1 MKQVNKHYCKRVVGK
16 DRNGRITSII
26 KCNSII
32 VDDFSDTRQEYTI
45 YMYDENDLFIGN
57 LFCYSYEVN

>member
-1 MKQVNKHYCKRVVGK
+1 MKQINKHYCKRVVGK

-32 VDDFSDTRQEYTI
+32 VDEFSETRQEYTI
-45 YMYDENDLFIGN
+45 YIYDEKDLFIGN
-57 LFCYSYEVN
+57 LYCYSYEVN

>member
-26 KCNSII
+26 KCNYII
-32 VDDFSDTRQEYTI
+32 VDEFSETRQEYTI
-45 YMYDENDLFIGN
+45 YIYDENESFIGN
-57 LFCYSYEVN
+57 LYCYSYEVK